1 MSMSATESAATPTSV
16 RVGTRASE
24 LARTQTGHVIDAL
37 GAAASAAGTP
47 LTIETVHVTTEGDT
61 TRASLS
67 QLGGTG
73 VFVAALRDALLESRV
88 DIAVHS
94 LKDIPTAPAAG
105 LRVAAMPWRVTPLDA
120 LCARDGLTLATLP
133 LRARVGTGS
142 PRRRAQLLAARP
154 DLEVVDIRGNVGTR
168 LARAQGPDA
177 DLDAVVLAAAG
188 LTRIGR
194 EGAISELLDPSVM
207 LPAPGQGVLAIE
219 TRAGFEVPGL
229 DALDHLP
236 SRLAATAERALLARL
251 EAGCAAPV
259 GALATVAETG
269 TGPGARLH
277 VDLDVVV
284 ASLDGTR
291 MIRHGASQ
299 SGPVVAAPGFDVADA
314 IMSAESL
321 GINLAE
327 IVLELGAADI
337 APLR

>member
-1 MSMSATESAATPTSV
+1 MTVV

-24 LARTQTGHVIDAL
+24 LARTQTGHVVDAL
-37 GAAASAAGTP
+37 RTASHARGAALS
-47 LTIETVHVTTEGDT
+47 LETVHVTTEGDT

-73 VFVAALRDALLESRV
+73 VFVAALRDALLEGRI

-94 LKDIPTAPAAG
+94 LKDLPTAPAPG
-105 LRVAAMPWRVTPLDA
+105 LTVAAMPERVTPLDA
-120 LCARDGLTLATLP
+120 LCARDGLTLATLAP
-133 LRARVGTGS
+133 GARIGTGS

-168 LARAQGPDA
+168 LARALGPDA

-188 LTRIGR
+188 LARLGQDD
-194 EGAISELLDPSVM
+194 AISELLDPSVM

-219 TRAGFEVPGL
+219 TRTGFDVAGLE
-229 DALDHLP
+229 ALDHLP

-259 GALATVAETG
+259 GALGTVSVTG
-269 TGPGARLH
+269 SGAGARMHL
-277 VDLDVVV
+277 DLDVVV
-284 ASLDGTR
+284 AALDGTR
-291 MIRHGASQ
+291 VLRHAASQ
-299 SGPVVAAPGFDVADA
+299 SGPVVADGSGYGVAEA
-314 IMSAESL
+314 VESAESL
-321 GINLAE
+321 GINLGE